1 MKNYFS
7 TLKETIFNALESGEK
22 ASLSFRAE
30 QSDFA
35 RLNHAQVRQ
44 IGTVQQAHA
53 TLKLMRD
60 QQQMTHVF
68 VCGTDPKADGQTIV
82 QQLPQMREAFE
93 VLPPDPYCIQY
104 EGDQVQIVEEEKAIM
119 PMSDV
124 IDSICKTAQGLDL
137 VGFYAAGPQWVGYA
151 NSQGAFKWFGRSSM
165 VFDYSLYAQ
174 GDKAVKTSIAGSQ
187 WQDSQWQQS
196 LASQQVQLDTMRR
209 PAKRLAPGNYR
220 VYLGPAAMA
229 EILSFMLGWVFKA
242 SKRREAFGITIFV

>member
-53 TLKLMRD
+53 TLKIMRD

-82 QQLPQMREAFE
+82 QQLPQMREAF
-93 VLPPDPYCIQY
+93 
-104 EGDQVQIVEEEKAIM
+104 G
-119 PMSDV
+119 V
-124 IDSICKTAQGLDL
+124 IT
-137 VGFYAAGPQWVGYA
+137 
-151 NSQGAFKWFGRSSM
+151 
-165 VFDYSLYAQ
+165 
-174 GDKAVKTSIAGSQ
+174 
-187 WQDSQWQQS
+187 
-196 LASQQVQLDTMRR
+196 
-209 PAKRLAPGNYR
+209 
-220 VYLGPAAMA
+220 
-229 EILSFMLGWVFKA
+229 
-242 SKRREAFGITIFV
+242 